1 MSKTK
6 LKFGDKYIEVD
17 DEISDDMIE
26 RIERTEDLERTQ
38 ELDLNVGEENES
50 NG

>member
-17 DEISDDMIE
+17 DEFSDDMIE
-26 RIERTEDLERTQ
+26 RFEKTDDLEKTQ
-38 ELDLNVGEENES
+38 ELDLDKGENNES
-50 NG
+50 NK